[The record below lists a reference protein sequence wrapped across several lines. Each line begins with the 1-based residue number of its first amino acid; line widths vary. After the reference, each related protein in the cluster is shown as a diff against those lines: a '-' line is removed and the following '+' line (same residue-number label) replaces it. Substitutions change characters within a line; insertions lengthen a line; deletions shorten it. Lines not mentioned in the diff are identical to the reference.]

1 METAVLRLGLA
12 GFSAL
17 EVRSIRD
24 AADKDRQVHWLV
36 TSGTEGADAWLVH
49 GARVSAVHGA
59 HVRVTCDDGAGRA
72 FPVVL
77 DTASRP
83 TAFAMP
89 APQDI
94 PAKLHREF
102 DAKRP
107 ATLGLVLASLGRDLH
122 PAKLCF
128 WTAAHILA
136 HHSTIGKAMFE
147 LQADNEV
154 LAVVDM
160 KGEVAVSIAASE
172 ASLDRATWKH
182 RARKSVHIPGSF
194 QRFSLP
200 ELLWRYTTRTRR
212 DLLPERYRE
221 AAIFFRRPPR
231 VGPQLVDDVH
241 LIVSRELAL
250 GPMTLGE
257 LHAATKIDE
266 DAIAR
271 ALADLY
277 YVGSITSNPER
288 AWKGSVRSGPWSS
301 RMGLLPASEPGAL
314 PQETRHTTAP
324 LL

>member
-12 GFSAL
+12 GFSGGEERA
-17 EVRSIRD
+17 IRD
-24 AADKDRQVHWLV
+24 HAAKDRNVHWLA
-36 TSGTEGADAWLVH
+36 GRTEGADAWLVN
-49 GARVSAVHGA
+49 GARVTAAHGA
-59 HVRVTCDDGAGRA
+59 HVRVMCDDGSGRA
-72 FPVVL
+72 VPVVL

-83 TAFAMP
+83 TAFASP
-89 APQDI
+89 VPQHASDR
-94 PAKLHREF
+94 LHHEF
-102 DAKRP
+102 DLRRP
-107 ATLGLVLASLGRDLH
+107 ATLGLVLAALGRDLH

-147 LQADNEV
+147 LQADGEM

-160 KGEVAVSIAASE
+160 KGEVAISTSASE
-172 ASLDRATWKH
+172 SSLDRAAWKH
-182 RARKSVHIPGSF
+182 RARKSVHVPGSF
-194 QRFSLP
+194 QRCPLP

-212 DLLPERYRE
+212 DLLPERYRD
-221 AAIFFRRPPR
+221 AVVFFRRPPR
-231 VGPQLVDDVH
+231 VGAELVGDVH
-241 LIVSRELAL
+241 LVVSRELAL
-250 GPMTLGE
+250 GPMTLAE
-257 LHAATKIDE
+257 LQAATRIGE
-266 DAIAR
+266 DDIAR

-301 RMGLLPASEPGAL
+301 RMGLLPSEPGAL